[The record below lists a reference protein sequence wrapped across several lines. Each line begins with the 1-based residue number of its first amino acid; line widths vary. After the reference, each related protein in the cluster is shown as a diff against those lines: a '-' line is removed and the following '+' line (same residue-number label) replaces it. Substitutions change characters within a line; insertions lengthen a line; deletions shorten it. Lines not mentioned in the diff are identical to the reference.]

1 MLPSS
6 IFSHFQLT
14 KLTKLKMAET
24 AENGMKLKMLFTAHC
39 PLLTAHCPLLTA
51 HCPLLTAHCPLL
63 TVLCPLLTVL
73 CPLLTVLCPLFTVLC
88 PLFTVLCPLLLPKV
102 YCLLLTTHEI
112 LVFYAEGREGRL
124 RVGWEWAEG
133 WEHFQPFSAFSAIFS
148 IFSHF
153 QQLPCFSCSV
163 QADLPQNFFTDN
175 STCQSLKLILKRSA
189 LSPLSAHPQ
198 PTLGPPLSHPH
209 VTLTLFLWLAESW
222 KMDEKAENGWKC

>member
-51 HCPLLTAHCPLL
+51 HCPLLT
-63 TVLCPLLTVL
+63 
-73 CPLLTVLCPLFTVLC
+73 VLCPLFTVLC

-124 RVGWEWAEG
+124 RVG
-133 WEHFQPFSAFSAIFS
+133 
-148 IFSHF
+148 
-153 QQLPCFSCSV
+153 
-163 QADLPQNFFTDN
+163 
-175 STCQSLKLILKRSA
+175 
-189 LSPLSAHPQ
+189 
-198 PTLGPPLSHPH
+198 
-209 VTLTLFLWLAESW
+209 
-222 KMDEKAENGWKC
+222 